1 MTDGRSRRIYL
12 GEMQT
17 LSFRYS
23 STRLLP
29 NCFTRA
35 ACATDA
41 PPGVNR
47 QGPDPQR
54 VNKIRDQVTAG
65 LSTTKWR
72 RAVQKCADNT
82 QRRRRAFDPYDFKGY
97 SNTRSRGETMTTPNG
112 RIPPT
117 RFGSLQ
123 RCVRSSGGT
132 REIPCFGQSRRAPG
146 RLGYAETTPHPVSR
160 RPQSRAP
167 AGHPLPTDRPDDPLP
182 SRHTKCTYLSRLNSP
197 CKAHRHSQRR
207 Q

>member
-41 PPGVNR
+41 PPDVNH
-47 QGPDPQR
+47 QGPDPRR
-54 VNKIRDQVTAG
+54 VNRIRDQVTAG
-65 LSTTKWR
+65 LNATKWR

-132 REIPCFGQSRRAPG
+132 REIS
-146 RLGYAETTPHPVSR
+146 RLGTADAFPAARGTPRQPHTRYRSAPKVGLPQDIRYLRTVPTTHC
-160 RPQSRAP
+160 P
-167 AGHPLPTDRPDDPLP
+167 AGIQ
-182 SRHTKCTYLSRLNSP
+182 N
-197 CKAHRHSQRR
+197 AHICHV
-207 Q
+207 